1 MDEFSFAT
9 DLLAG
14 GLVTPEIVRLNAV
27 LLLAA
32 TLAVALPV
40 AVHRLMPRRPGFRF
54 AMMR

>member
-9 DLLAG
+9 DLVAG

-40 AVHRLMPRRPGFRF
+40 AVRRLMPCRPTFRF